1 MVEAELKKR
10 GTTLSKVTKEGLLEQ
25 AAQKFNLHNVEQ
37 VFQAVGTGSIAM
49 TRVMEELA
57 PGTEPEPER
66 PGWMNW
72 FSRPKKRSQSPV
84 LIDGQSDLL
93 VSFANCCSPL
103 PGEEVMGFITRGRG
117 ITVHLAHCPQLLASE
132 AERRVPVAWHQGAS
146 GAHTGEIRIVTANT
160 PGMLAEVGGIC
171 KALSIN
177 VTRLEAKEVDE
188 GRAEFTLSVNVGDV
202 NQLAH
207 LMRNLE
213 QIDGVLR
220 VDRVRSLR
228 VWASAFSVAGIA
240 IFKGCD
246 ALENVHLG
254 RHITGIPDHHAPL
267 VVHIEAGVHPTHKGG
282 EVEGETGTVAGLLV
296 NELHIGRIL
305 RILGAHDT
313 VDHIVVVQLHLHT
326 AQVGVFI
333 FQKDVEEQ
341 GGVAGAGLVFHK
353 AIG

>member
-1 MVEAELKKR
+1 MSPIARELRSGDRVDIVRKTDQKPSRAWLEIAKTGRALSKIRRSVREKEREAGRELGRGMVEAELKKR

-228 VWASAFSVAGIA
+228 V
-240 IFKGCD
+240 
-246 ALENVHLG
+246 
-254 RHITGIPDHHAPL
+254 
-267 VVHIEAGVHPTHKGG
+267 
-282 EVEGETGTVAGLLV
+282 
-296 NELHIGRIL
+296 
-305 RILGAHDT
+305 
-313 VDHIVVVQLHLHT
+313 
-326 AQVGVFI
+326 
-333 FQKDVEEQ
+333 
-341 GGVAGAGLVFHK
+341 
-353 AIG
+353 